1 MKSTLK
7 RVALL
12 AALATL
18 MTPFYGRV
26 MHASPIA
33 QADRAAPPQAD
44 RAAPPQADRAPA
56 AAPVVGELI
65 RVDPDAKT
73 LSIKTAAG
81 AEMQFR
87 YNDQTAVT
95 GSEKTVAGLATMRGS
110 QLTVIYRRR
119 HRQHR
124 HDDRSQG
131 QGVAASNPLN
141 GGAAREIRVAPRRLT

>member
-18 MTPFYGRV
+18 MTPVYGRV
-26 MHASPIA
+26 THSSPVA

-95 GSEKTVAGLATMRGS
+95 GREKTVPGLATKRGR
-110 QLTVIYRRR
+110 QLKVTFKTEGTANIATKIEVR
-119 HRQHR
+119 
-124 HDDRSQG
+124 DK
-131 QGVAASNPLN
+131 A
-141 GGAAREIRVAPRRLT
+141 

>member
-1 MKSTLK
+1 MKNSLK

-12 AALATL
+12 AAVATL
-18 MTPFYGRV
+18 ITPLYGRV
-26 MHASPIA
+26 THAA
-33 QADRAAPPQAD
+33 QADRATPPQAD
-44 RAAPPQADRAPA
+44 RAAPPQDRAPA
-56 AAPVVGELI
+56 AAPAVGELV

-110 QLTVIYRRR
+110 QLTVTYRAEGTANIATKIEVR
-119 HRQHR
+119 
-124 HDDRSQG
+124 
-131 QGVAASNPLN
+131 AK
-141 GGAAREIRVAPRRLT
+141 

>member
-12 AALATL
+12 AAVATL
-18 MTPFYGRV
+18 MTPVYGRV
-26 MHASPIA
+26 THASPVP
-33 QADRAAPPQAD
+33 QADRAAPPQQPQPD

-56 AAPVVGELI
+56 TAPAVGELV

-73 LSIKTAAG
+73 LAIKTAAG

-87 YNDQTAVT
+87 YNDQTTVT

-110 QLTVIYRRR
+110 QLTITF
-119 HRQHR
+119 
-124 HDDRSQG
+124 RSEG
-131 QGVAASNPLN
+131 TANIATKIEV
-141 GGAAREIRVAPRRLT
+141 RDKK

>member
-18 MTPFYGRV
+18 MTPVYGRV
-26 MHASPIA
+26 THASPLP
-33 QADRAAPPQAD
+33 QAERTAPPQAD

-56 AAPVVGELI
+56 TAPAMGELV

-87 YNDQTAVT
+87 YNDQTTVT

-110 QLTVIYRRR
+110 ELTITYRVEGTANIATKIDVR
-119 HRQHR
+119 
-124 HDDRSQG
+124 DKK
-131 QGVAASNPLN
+131 
-141 GGAAREIRVAPRRLT
+141 